1 MLKKTLFSSLL
12 LISSL
17 SITPAALAQFTIG
30 GTTGPAKWS
39 SECNKGTVQ
48 CDKNAKAFKI
58 FTAYE
63 LDQNFA
69 IEASLFSLGK
79 LKVNAKT
86 ATGKTYTT
94 ADATGFELAGV
105 LKQNM
110 TEDFATF
117 AKLGLA
123 RVTVGTNKNA
133 PFIFFMADETTSTQ
147 PVAGFGLSYKISRD
161 FALRGEFEIRRS
173 KLGNE
178 KNTIHNVSVGAQYS
192 F

>member
-12 LISSL
+12 LVSSL
-17 SITPAALAQFTIG
+17 SIAASASAQVYIG
-30 GTTGPAKWS
+30 GTSGQSTWS
-39 SECNKGTVQ
+39 SECNMGVVQ
-48 CDKNAKAFKI
+48 CDKSSTAYKI
-58 FTAYE
+58 FAAYE
-63 LDQNFA
+63 VDQNFA

-79 LKVNAKT
+79 LTVNAKT
-86 ATGKTYTT
+86 ATGQTYAT

-105 LKQNM
+105 LKQNI

-123 RVTVGTNKNA
+123 SVTVGTNKNA
-133 PFIFFMADETTSTQ
+133 AFLFFMADETTSTQ
-147 PVAGFGLSYKISRD
+147 PVAGLGLRYKVSRD
-161 FALRGEFEIRRS
+161 FALRGEFEIRRT

-178 KNTIHNVSVGAQYS
+178 KNTIHNISVGAQYS

>member
-133 PFIFFMADETTSTQ
+133 PFIFLWRTRQ
-147 PVAGFGLSYKISRD
+147 LRLSQLQVL
-161 FALRGEFEIRRS
+161 A
-173 KLGNE
+173 
-178 KNTIHNVSVGAQYS
+178 
-192 F
+192 

>member
-17 SITPAALAQFTIG
+17 SITPAASAQFTIG
-30 GTTGPAKWS
+30 GTTGSAKWS
-39 SECNKGTVQ
+39 SECNKGSVQ

-79 LKVNAKT
+79 LKVNTKT
-86 ATGKTYTT
+86 ATGKSYTT

-105 LKQNM
+105 LKQNI

-117 AKLGLA
+117 GKIGVA
-123 RVTVGTNKNA
+123 RVSVGTNDNA
-133 PFIFFMADETTSTQ
+133 PLLFFMASETTSTQ
-147 PVAGFGLSYKISRD
+147 AVGGLGLTYHISKK
-161 FALRGEFEIRRS
+161 FALRGEFEIRRT

-178 KNTIHNVSVGAQYS
+178 KNTIHNVSAGVQYR